1 MNAKKF
7 LPTLAAGALTIAV
20 AVGMV
25 FFSSVQ
31 ASAPAQDNTPT
42 PAAPTTRGQDGAKV
56 GRGARGD
63 ATTPSQDG
71 TAVER
76 GPKGNS
82 GAQDQNLATALG
94 IDLTK
99 LQAAYQTAT
108 DEALKQAVSEGLITQ
123 AQADQIKA
131 RGGRFEGLGRGI
143 DASTIDFNALLA
155 KALGITTD
163 QLQAAKQKAYYAEL
177 DSAVT
182 AGNLTQEQADLM
194 KARYALAH
202 SAKFQDAMKTAYE
215 AALKQA
221 VSDGLITQAQADQ
234 ILADQKGIGLG
245 GMRGGPEM
253 GGRGGHGGPE
263 MGGPAGRGAKP
274 AAPAA
279 PATGS

>member
-1 MNAKKF
+1 
-7 LPTLAAGALTIAV
+7 
-20 AVGMV
+20 MV

-31 ASAPAQDNTPT
+31 ASAPAQATTPT
-42 PAAPTTRGQDGAKV
+42 PAAPTTKNQDGAKV

-63 ATTPSQDG
+63 ATTQSQNG
-71 TAVER
+71 TTTER
-76 GPKGNS
+76 GPKGNN
-82 GAQDQNLATALG
+82 GTQDQALATALG

-99 LQAAYQTAT
+99 LQAAYTTAT
-108 DEALKQAVSEGLITQ
+108 DEALKQAVTSGLITQ

-131 RGGRFEGLGRGI
+131 NGGRFEGLGRFAN
-143 DASTIDFNALLA
+143 ASTIDYNALLA

-163 QLQAAKQKAYYAEL
+163 QLQAAKQKAYVAEI

-182 AGNLTQEQADLM
+182 AGTLTQAQADLM
-194 KARYALAH
+194 KARYAL
-202 SAKFQDAMKTAYE
+202 SNSTKFQSAMKTAYE

-245 GMRGGPEM
+245 GMHGGPEM
-253 GGRGGHGGPE
+253 GGRGGHGGPAQN
-263 MGGPAGRGAKP
+263 GTTGRGTKP